1 MLHIIG
7 DIDLTEGYF
16 DKGLGIGN
24 SLVDKKEDPF
34 EYLSRRDDDL
44 WIGNFE
50 CVCSDVQ
57 ATGSPFIINPCHLE
71 HIRHFDC
78 YGIANNHVMQFG
90 DEAYREMEA
99 YFCRKGIKYAGSL
112 KHRSVVFE
120 HQGKRVG
127 FMAFSQRPDTFSESP
142 LYWHLPEYIELEEEL
157 NRLHDCD
164 YRIVFVHWGYE
175 FINYPNID
183 QKNLG
188 RWLVDVGADLVVGTH
203 PHVAQGY
210 EVYKSKHI
218 FYSLGNAVFDMP
230 WLPTKYG
237 LMVTVDLTAEPVVK
251 SSYLHIGENFFPH
264 VVDTVPQEFSIEY
277 LNSLLDI
284 TEENEN
290 YFSTVNRRYLEYRKA
305 NRRNILKNLFKM
317 SHAARMEI
325 VRDFIRR
332 RMK

>member
-127 FMAFSQRPDTFSESP
+127 FMAFSQRPDNFSESP

-188 RWLVDVGADLVVGTH
+188 RWLVDVGYAVASDKIRADGNRGFNGRAGCKEFISAYWREFLSSCRRHGT
-203 PHVAQGY
+203 AG
-210 EVYKSKHI
+210 I
-218 FYSLGNAVFDMP
+218 
-230 WLPTKYG
+230 
-237 LMVTVDLTAEPVVK
+237 
-251 SSYLHIGENFFPH
+251 
-264 VVDTVPQEFSIEY
+264 
-277 LNSLLDI
+277 
-284 TEENEN
+284 
-290 YFSTVNRRYLEYRKA
+290 
-305 NRRNILKNLFKM
+305 
-317 SHAARMEI
+317 SHR
-325 VRDFIRR
+325 VS
-332 RMK
+332 

>member
-127 FMAFSQRPDTFSESP
+127 FMAFSQRPDNFSESP

-175 FINYPNID
+175 C
-183 QKNLG
+183 
-188 RWLVDVGADLVVGTH
+188 
-203 PHVAQGY
+203 
-210 EVYKSKHI
+210 
-218 FYSLGNAVFDMP
+218 
-230 WLPTKYG
+230 
-237 LMVTVDLTAEPVVK
+237 
-251 SSYLHIGENFFPH
+251 
-264 VVDTVPQEFSIEY
+264 
-277 LNSLLDI
+277 
-284 TEENEN
+284 
-290 YFSTVNRRYLEYRKA
+290 
-305 NRRNILKNLFKM
+305 
-317 SHAARMEI
+317 
-325 VRDFIRR
+325 
-332 RMK
+332 